1 MMYVQIFYARENRQK
16 SMEGKKFY
24 IGLVIVVAAVVIG
37 FAYLNQPDKSDSI
50 AETDKTAKTVDEVY
64 EEDHVIGNKD
74 AKVILV
80 EYGDFQCPA
89 CGGYYSLQKQAEQ
102 NYKPEDVAFVFRS
115 LPLTS
120 LHPNALAAHRAAE
133 SASLQDKFNEM
144 HDKLYENQQEWSTV
158 DKPTEVFEKYAKEI
172 GLDVAKFKKDVTSDT
187 VSKRIKSDQRSADRV
202 KAESTPT
209 IFIDG
214 KKVEGQINSYD
225 ILKEKLDKALKEKG
239 ESQTPKTNES
249 K

>member
-1 MMYVQIFYARENRQK
+1 
-16 SMEGKKFY
+16 MEGKKFY
-24 IGLVIVVAAVVIG
+24 IGLVVVVVAVIGG
-37 FAYLNQPDKSDSI
+37 FAYLNQPDKTSSKT
-50 AETDKTAKTVDEVY
+50 ETVKSAKTVNKIYDEDY
-64 EEDHVIGNKD
+64 VIGNKD

-89 CGGYYSLQKQAEQ
+89 CGGYYSIQKQAEE
-102 NYKPEDVAFVFRS
+102 NYKPEDVAFVFRG

-133 SASLQDKFNEM
+133 SAGLQGKFHEM

-158 DKPTEVFEKYAKEI
+158 DKPAEVFDKYAKDI
-172 GLDVAKFKKDVTSDT
+172 GLDVAKFKDDVTSDA
-187 VSKRIKSDQRSADRV
+187 VSQRIKSDQRSADRV
-202 KAESTPT
+202 RAESTPT

-214 KKVEGQINSYD
+214 KKVEDQINSYE

-239 ESQTPKTNES
+239 EPETPKTNES